1 MPGRDGAAMRGRGED
16 EAAQPRQQRV
26 WWRREVG
33 GENWGSEATDAI
45 SAALGTSS
53 APGWARPSRLARC
66 NSNSFTHRP
75 EFDQPH
81 AATIQP
87 TPAFFTKKKVPK
99 RPGVGELL
107 ACEAERPNLHAPTAP
122 VRRALFPQ
130 NPLNPDF
137 PSHSHP
143 PIHHLI
149 PSTSTCSVS
158 RPTLPQY
165 HHEGHRH
172 ILCINYLCAHHVAR
186 SAAPDSPSQPATGA
200 IGALPKSRDLG
211 VWMVFSVPPWC

>member
-1 MPGRDGAAMRGRGED
+1 MED

-87 TPAFFTKKKVPK
+87 QLSSPRKKGPK

-137 PSHSHP
+137 SLLTPADPPSH
-143 PIHHLI
+143 PIHVDMLRI
-149 PSTSTCSVS
+149 
-158 RPTLPQY
+158 
-165 HHEGHRH
+165 
-172 ILCINYLCAHHVAR
+172 
-186 SAAPDSPSQPATGA
+186 APNSPA
-200 IGALPKSRDLG
+200 ISP
-211 VWMVFSVPPWC
+211 